1 MIWGSLFLALLALC
15 SLAYANTEIKHFRP
29 ARQTPEELLLSQA
42 ERNALAST
50 LVPSMMTSLAGPYTT
65 IEFETISYQQNI
77 NSENKERWYCL
88 SNLVHD
94 KSYELRVSY
103 AATTPSDF
111 ELTLFSFSELMA
123 HFGKPL
129 DLDMDSAAQKR
140 LEGSKPRHHAE
151 TTHSTTTVMYARIR
165 AMYTGFS
172 AVPGMENQAVPYML
186 TLEKHVLGLPA
197 QALWLVAVLL
207 VVVPA
212 SIYIVSPWILSI
224 CDGLIAEE
232 KREALRK
239 SD

>member
-1 MIWGSLFLALLALC
+1 MMSWDFLFLALLTLC

-29 ARQTPEELLLSQA
+29 ARQTPEDLLVSQA
-42 ERNALAST
+42 ERNVLVST

-65 IEFETISYQQNI
+65 IEFETVSYQQSI
-77 NSENKERWYCL
+77 NPENKERWYCL
-88 SNLVHD
+88 SNLVQG

-129 DLDMDSAAQKR
+129 DLEMDPAAHKR
-140 LEGSKPRHHAE
+140 LEGSE
-151 TTHSTTTVMYARIR
+151 TTHYTTTTVMYARIR
-165 AMYTGFS
+165 ALYTGFS

-186 TLEKHVLGLPA
+186 TLEKHVLGLPV

-224 CDGLIAEE
+224 CDGLVAEE